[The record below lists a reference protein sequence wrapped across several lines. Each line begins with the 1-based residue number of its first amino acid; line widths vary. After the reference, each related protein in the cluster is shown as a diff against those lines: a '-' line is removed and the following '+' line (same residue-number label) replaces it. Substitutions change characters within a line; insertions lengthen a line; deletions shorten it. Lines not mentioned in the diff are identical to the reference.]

1 MANAKAVTAT
11 EFTKNFGRYKDQ
23 ALGGEPVWVT
33 NHGRP
38 VGAFVSA
45 RDAKLLEQL
54 KQRQRRV
61 HLVDELPDDLVAALQ
76 EAEYGA
82 EPA

>member
-1 MANAKAVTAT
+1 MSDLKAVTAT

-38 VGAFVSA
+38 VGAFISA
-45 RDAKLLEQL
+45 RDAELFERL
-54 KQRQRRV
+54 KRRQRQSL
-61 HLVDELPDDLVAALQ
+61 LVGDLTEEDVAAIRD
-76 EAEYGA
+76 AEYGA
-82 EPA
+82 EPR

>member
-1 MANAKAVTAT
+1 MAATKSVTAT

-38 VGAFVSA
+38 VGAFISA
-45 RDAKLLEQL
+45 RDAALFERL
-54 KQRQRRV
+54 KQRQRQS
-61 HLVDELPDDLVAALQ
+61 LVVGELPEELVEAIRD
-76 EAEYGA
+76 AEYGS
-82 EPA
+82 EP

>member
-1 MANAKAVTAT
+1 MAASKSVTAT

-38 VGAFVSA
+38 VGAFISA
-45 RDAKLLEQL
+45 RDAALFERL
-54 KQRQRRV
+54 KQRQSL
-61 HLVDELPDDLVAALQ
+61 LVGELPEQ
-76 EAEYGA
+76 EVEAIQKAKYGSK
-82 EPA
+82 P